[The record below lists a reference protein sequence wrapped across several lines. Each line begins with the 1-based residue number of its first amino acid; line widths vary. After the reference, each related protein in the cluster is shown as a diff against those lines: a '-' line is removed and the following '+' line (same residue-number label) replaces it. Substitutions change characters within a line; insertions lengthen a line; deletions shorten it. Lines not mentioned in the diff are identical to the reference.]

1 MWFKPFKMCF
11 TCTFMSQV
19 SLGEGGTEIQSQE
32 SDDDMTVST
41 VSVDSTED
49 SVEEA
54 RDASTAI
61 DSVPKL
67 KRAVEQSTVSL
78 SLKGYQVIVKSVFRE
93 QLDRDNIV
101 KVLRSRFSVKANT
114 LTTLTVSQLTEIV
127 AKKLLNYQ
135 FCSIKKGASLSNMK
149 MQDIIVH
156 KEISL

>member
-1 MWFKPFKMCF
+1 
-11 TCTFMSQV
+11 MSQV
-19 SLGEGGTEIQSQE
+19 SLGEGDTEIQSQE

-54 RDASTAI
+54 RDASTAM
-61 DSVPKL
+61 DGVPKL
-67 KRAVEQSTVSL
+67 KRAVEKITVSL
-78 SLKGYQVIVKSVFRE
+78 SLKGYQMIVKSVFRE
-93 QLDRDNIV
+93 QLDWDNIV
-101 KVLRSRFSVKANT
+101 KVLRDRFSVKANT

-156 KEISL
+156 KEISLWSVDELVKNI

>member
-1 MWFKPFKMCF
+1 
-11 TCTFMSQV
+11 MSQV
-19 SLGEGGTEIQSQE
+19 SLGEGDTEIQSQE
-32 SDDDMTVST
+32 SDDDGTVST

-49 SVEEA
+49 SVAEA

-93 QLDRDNIV
+93 QLDWDNIV
-101 KVLRSRFSVKANT
+101 KVLRDRFSVKANT

-156 KEISL
+156 KEISLWSVDELVKNI

>member
-1 MWFKPFKMCF
+1 
-11 TCTFMSQV
+11 MSQV
-19 SLGEGGTEIQSQE
+19 SLGEGDTEIQSQE

-41 VSVDSTED
+41 ASVDSTED

-78 SLKGYQVIVKSVFRE
+78 SLKGYQMIVKSVFRE
-93 QLDRDNIV
+93 QLDWDNIV
-101 KVLRSRFSVKANT
+101 KVLRDRFSVKANT

-156 KEISL
+156 KEISLWSVDELVKNI

>member
-1 MWFKPFKMCF
+1 MCF
-11 TCTFMSQV
+11 TCTFISQV

-54 RDASTAI
+54 RDASTAM
-61 DSVPKL
+61 DGVPKL
-67 KRAVEQSTVSL
+67 KRAVEKITVSL
-78 SLKGYQVIVKSVFRE
+78 SLKGHQMIVKSVFRE

-101 KVLRSRFSVKANT
+101 KVLRDRFSVKANT

>member
-1 MWFKPFKMCF
+1 
-11 TCTFMSQV
+11 MSQV

-54 RDASTAI
+54 RDASTAM
-61 DSVPKL
+61 DGVPKL
-67 KRAVEQSTVSL
+67 KRAVEKITVSL
-78 SLKGYQVIVKSVFRE
+78 SLKGHQMIVKSVFRE

-101 KVLRSRFSVKANT
+101 KVLRDRFSVKANT

>member
-1 MWFKPFKMCF
+1 M
-11 TCTFMSQV
+11 
-19 SLGEGGTEIQSQE
+19 
-32 SDDDMTVST
+32 
-41 VSVDSTED
+41 
-49 SVEEA
+49 
-54 RDASTAI
+54 
-61 DSVPKL
+61 
-67 KRAVEQSTVSL
+67 
-78 SLKGYQVIVKSVFRE
+78 IVKSVFRE

-135 FCSIKKGASLSNMK
+135 FCSIKKGASLRNMK

>member
-1 MWFKPFKMCF
+1 
-11 TCTFMSQV
+11 MSQV
-19 SLGEGGTEIQSQE
+19 SLGEGDTEIQSQE
-32 SDDDMTVST
+32 SDDDGTVST

-54 RDASTAI
+54 RDASTAM
-61 DSVPKL
+61 DGVPKL
-67 KRAVEQSTVSL
+67 KRAVEKITVSL

-93 QLDRDNIV
+93 QLDWDNIV
-101 KVLRSRFSVKANT
+101 KVLRDRFSVKANT

-156 KEISL
+156 KEISLWSVDELVKNI

>member
-1 MWFKPFKMCF
+1 
-11 TCTFMSQV
+11 MSQV

-114 LTTLTVSQLTEIV
+114 LTTLTVTQLTEIV

>member
-1 MWFKPFKMCF
+1 MGFKPFKMCF

-32 SDDDMTVST
+32 SDDDGTVST

-78 SLKGYQVIVKSVFRE
+78 SLKGYQMIVKSVFRE

-135 FCSIKKGASLSNMK
+135 FCSHQEGGQLK
-149 MQDIIVH
+149 
-156 KEISL
+156 

>member
-1 MWFKPFKMCF
+1 MCF
-11 TCTFMSQV
+11 TCTFISQV

-54 RDASTAI
+54 RDASTAM
-61 DSVPKL
+61 DGVPKL
-67 KRAVEQSTVSL
+67 KLAVEKITVSL
-78 SLKGYQVIVKSVFRE
+78 SLKGHQMIVKSVFRE

-101 KVLRSRFSVKANT
+101 KVLRDRFSVKANT

>member
-1 MWFKPFKMCF
+1 MCF
-11 TCTFMSQV
+11 TCTFISQV

-54 RDASTAI
+54 RDASTAM
-61 DSVPKL
+61 DGVPKL
-67 KRAVEQSTVSL
+67 KRAVEKITVSL
-78 SLKGYQVIVKSVFRE
+78 SLKGHQMIVKSVFRE

-101 KVLRSRFSVKANT
+101 KVLRDRFSVKANT

-135 FCSIKKGASLSNMK
+135 FCSIKKGASLNNMK

>member
-1 MWFKPFKMCF
+1 MCF
-11 TCTFMSQV
+11 TGTFISQV

-32 SDDDMTVST
+32 SYDDMTVST

-54 RDASTAI
+54 RDASTAM
-61 DSVPKL
+61 DGVPKL
-67 KRAVEQSTVSL
+67 KRAVEKITVSL
-78 SLKGYQVIVKSVFRE
+78 SLKGYQMIVKSVFRE

-101 KVLRSRFSVKANT
+101 KVLRNRFSVKANT

>member
-1 MWFKPFKMCF
+1 MCF
-11 TCTFMSQV
+11 TCTFISQV

-32 SDDDMTVST
+32 SYDDMTVST

-54 RDASTAI
+54 RDASTAM
-61 DSVPKL
+61 DGVPKL
-67 KRAVEQSTVSL
+67 KRAVEKITVSL
-78 SLKGYQVIVKSVFRE
+78 SLKGYQMIVKSVFRE

-101 KVLRSRFSVKANT
+101 KVLRNRFSVKANT

>member
-1 MWFKPFKMCF
+1 MCF
-11 TCTFMSQV
+11 TCTFISQV
-19 SLGEGGTEIQSQE
+19 SLGEGDTEIQSQE
-32 SDDDMTVST
+32 SDDDGTVST

-49 SVEEA
+49 SVAEA
-54 RDASTAI
+54 RDASTAV

-78 SLKGYQVIVKSVFRE
+78 SLKGYQIIVKSVFRE

-101 KVLRSRFSVKANT
+101 KVLRDRFSVKANT

-135 FCSIKKGASLSNMK
+135 FCSHQEGGQLK
-149 MQDIIVH
+149 
-156 KEISL
+156 

>member
-1 MWFKPFKMCF
+1 MCF
-11 TCTFMSQV
+11 TCTFISQV
-19 SLGEGGTEIQSQE
+19 SLGEGDTEIQSQE

-41 VSVDSTED
+41 DSVDSTED

-54 RDASTAI
+54 RDASTAM
-61 DSVPKL
+61 DGVPKL
-67 KRAVEQSTVSL
+67 KRAVEQITVSL
-78 SLKGYQVIVKSVFRE
+78 SLRGYQMIVKSVFRE

>member
-1 MWFKPFKMCF
+1 
-11 TCTFMSQV
+11 MSQV
-19 SLGEGGTEIQSQE
+19 SLGEGDTEIQSQE
-32 SDDDMTVST
+32 SDDDGTVST

-78 SLKGYQVIVKSVFRE
+78 SLKGYQMIVKSVFRE

-135 FCSIKKGASLSNMK
+135 FCSHQEGGQLK
-149 MQDIIVH
+149 
-156 KEISL
+156 

>member
-1 MWFKPFKMCF
+1 
-11 TCTFMSQV
+11 MSQV
-19 SLGEGGTEIQSQE
+19 SLGEGDTEIQSQE
-32 SDDDMTVST
+32 SDDDGTVST

-78 SLKGYQVIVKSVFRE
+78 SLKGYQMIVKSVFRE

>member
-1 MWFKPFKMCF
+1 MCF
-11 TCTFMSQV
+11 TCTFISQV

-78 SLKGYQVIVKSVFRE
+78 SLKGHQMIVKSVFRE

-101 KVLRSRFSVKANT
+101 KVLRDRFSVKANT

-135 FCSIKKGASLSNMK
+135 FCSHQEGGQLK
-149 MQDIIVH
+149 
-156 KEISL
+156 